1 MGEYLEHSSIEIII
15 ESRLPVWILGKKNQA
30 LVVGTNENQPSRSRV
45 TTHAVLKERGLFW
58 PQSINPSQT
67 IVKGS
72 QTQGNILKV
81 IKYEDL
87 AHFATG
93 IIGMMNVKSTR

>member
-1 MGEYLEHSSIEIII
+1 MNKYRETK
-15 ESRLPVWILGKKNQA
+15 P
-30 LVVGTNENQPSRSRV
+30 LVVGTNENQSGRSRV

-81 IKYEDL
+81 IKYEDP

-93 IIGMMNVKSTR
+93 IIGTVIDNNRFILTI